1 MRSEPFIKDRNGIAI
16 WIEPLPHRHELR
28 QVLSLV
34 PVTVV
39 DRSPFHHEILEYSG
53 VLLFCFLEPE
63 GKAEAPFSRHPGVG
77 ICLCHRAAVQ
87 EKGAPSAVPPWGC
100 LQFAASIQPVE
111 LSLACSFPLRQFLE
125 PGQVLSRVLNRTRG
139 SIPDELQNE
148 FHAFQGWIEAHQQ
161 ERIELR
167 LECVRV
173 DDLVIALPI
182 VDLSPGERM
191 DHHQV
196 ECSLVFADLLVIV
209 RTLYW
214 TEVFIKRNVQ
224 FRGKD
229 LLRVKRVVVPKCL
242 QDFACFGASTSDQ
255 GVEYFEVCGAPGS
268 NNVVEVG
275 RQHFLDFYPPC
286 SRLGF
291 PQPCALD
298 MLANVEGLTR
308 HVAVPRLAQGWNRFL
323 FPFNLMHG

>member
-16 WIEPLPHRHELR
+16 WIELLLHRHELS

-53 VLLFCFLEPE
+53 VLLFCFLEPD

-77 ICLCHRAAVQ
+77 ICVCHRAAVQ
-87 EKGAPSAVPPWGC
+87 QKGAPSAVPPWGC
-100 LQFAASIQPVE
+100 LPFAASIQPVE
-111 LSLACSFPLRQFLE
+111 LSLARPFPLRQFFE
-125 PGQVLSRVLNRTRG
+125 PGQILACVFDAARG
-139 SIPDELQNE
+139 SIAHELQNE
-148 FHAFQGWIEAHQQ
+148 LHTFQRWIEAHQE
-161 ERIELR
+161 ERIEFR
-167 LECVRV
+167 LECIRV

-182 VDLSPGERM
+182 VDLSLGERM

-196 ECSLVFADLLVIV
+196 ERSLILRYLSVIV
-209 RTLYW
+209 RMLDRK
-214 TEVFIKRNVQ
+214 EVSIKRNVK

-229 LLRVKRVVVPKCL
+229 LLRIKRVVVPKPL

-255 GVEYFEVCGAPGS
+255 GVEYFEVRGAPGS
-268 NNVVEVG
+268 NKMVEVG
-275 RQHFLDFYPPC
+275 RQDFVDFYPSC

-308 HVAVPRLAQGWNRFL
+308 HVAMPRLAQGWN
-323 FPFNLMHG
+323 

>member
-1 MRSEPFIKDRNGIAI
+1 M
-16 WIEPLPHRHELR
+16 
-28 QVLSLV
+28 
-34 PVTVV
+34 
-39 DRSPFHHEILEYSG
+39 
-53 VLLFCFLEPE
+53 
-63 GKAEAPFSRHPGVG
+63 
-77 ICLCHRAAVQ
+77 
-87 EKGAPSAVPPWGC
+87 
-100 LQFAASIQPVE
+100 E
-111 LSLACSFPLRQFLE
+111 LSLAFPFPLRQFFE
-125 PGQVLSRVLNRTRG
+125 PGQVLPGVFDTARNSVA
-139 SIPDELQNE
+139 DKFKNE
-148 FHAFQGWIEAHQQ
+148 FHAFQGWIEAHQE

-182 VDLSPGERM
+182 VDLSLGERM

-209 RTLYW
+209 RTLNW
-214 TEVFIKRNVQ
+214 TEVFIKRNVE

-229 LLRVKRVVVPKCL
+229 RLRVKRVVVPKCL
-242 QDFACFGASTSDQ
+242 QDFACFGASISDQ

-268 NNVVEVG
+268 NKVVDVAC
-275 RQHFLDFYPPC
+275 QDFVDFYPPC

-291 PQPCALD
+291 PQPYALD

-308 HVAVPRLAQGWNRFL
+308 HVAMPRLEQGWNRFL

>member
-16 WIEPLPHRHELR
+16 WIELLLHRHELS

-39 DRSPFHHEILEYSG
+39 DRSPFHYEILEYSG
-53 VLLFCFLEPE
+53 VLLFCFLQPE
-63 GKAEAPFSRHPGVG
+63 GKAEASFSRHPGVG

-139 SIPDELQNE
+139 SIADELQNE
-148 FHAFQGWIEAHQQ
+148 FHAFQGWIEAHQE

-182 VDLSPGERM
+182 VDLSLGERM

-196 ECSLVFADLLVIV
+196 KRSLVLGCLRGISRVLD
-209 RTLYW
+209 W
-214 TEVFIKRNVQ
+214 KEVFIKRNVE

-229 LLRVKRVVVPKCL
+229 LLRIKSVVAPKPL
-242 QDFACFGASTSDQ
+242 QDFSCLVTSALHQ
-255 GVEYFEVCGAPGS
+255 GVEYFEVRGAPRS
-268 NNVVEVG
+268 DEVVDVG
-275 RQHFLDFYPPC
+275 CQDLVDFNSSC
-286 SRLGF
+286 CRLGF

-298 MLANVEGLTR
+298 MLANVERLTR
-308 HVAVPRLAQGWNRFL
+308 HIAVS
-323 FPFNLMHG
+323 

>member
-16 WIEPLPHRHELR
+16 WIELLLHRHELS

-39 DRSPFHHEILEYSG
+39 DRSPFHNEIFEQLA

-63 GKAEAPFSRHPGVG
+63 GKAEAPFSRHPSVG
-77 ICLCHRAAVQ
+77 TCLCHRAAIQ

-111 LSLACSFPLRQFLE
+111 FSLACPLPLRQFFE
-125 PGQVLSRVLNRTRG
+125 PGQILPYVFGAARG
-139 SIPDELQNE
+139 SIAHELQNE

-161 ERIELR
+161 ERIEFR
-167 LECVRV
+167 LECIRV

-182 VDLSPGERM
+182 VDLSLGERM

-196 ECSLVFADLLVIV
+196 ERSLILRYLSVIA
-209 RTLYW
+209 RMLDRK
-214 TEVFIKRNVQ
+214 EVFIKRNVE

-229 LLRVKRVVVPKCL
+229 LLRVECMIVPKRL
-242 QDFACFGASTSDQ
+242 QDFSCLVTSALHQ
-255 GVEYFEVCGAPGS
+255 GVEYFEVRGAPRS
-268 NNVVEVG
+268 DEVVDVAC
-275 RQHFLDFYPPC
+275 QDLVDFNPSC
-286 SRLGF
+286 CRL
-291 PQPCALD
+291 
-298 MLANVEGLTR
+298 
-308 HVAVPRLAQGWNRFL
+308 
-323 FPFNLMHG
+323 